1 MFREDLRKEI
11 DGLLNSLERFKEL
24 QISYIADEN
33 LKKSFEEVKGAVL
46 KGIEK
51 ISKDVKVLSE
61 QVEWKS
67 FNVAFFGETNAGK
80 STIIEALTRGY
91 GESIGDGRKDFT
103 REIHKNPVG
112 NINLLDMP
120 GIEGK
125 EGKVISEIRKAINK
139 SHVVFYV
146 IGTNKEPEKG
156 TLQKVRTFLNKRTKV
171 YSIINIRGKPST
183 YKYRKQLVDKNT
195 RKLEDRV
202 KGKLQIS
209 FNGHY
214 QGNINLNAFLGFIAV
229 GRPKKKDLK
238 KEQEKLKKIFGS
250 FEEAYKLSNLH
261 KLEEII
267 KNLSQN
273 AFEEIEVSNTYKFLN
288 ALSSMLHNILKSKKE
303 FDKGINKINE
313 LAKKYQREIED
324 IYLKHKYFMKVL
336 FDSILNE
343 MQNEMRKRVYEGID
357 HKWPEDYMQEELKLI
372 QKNYKNKIKKEI
384 ENNFKNMEEEIKIK
398 IEEFEGRLDLYIR
411 LGKFTGEINLKGI
424 IEKLKIDF
432 RYIFKQ
438 ILDLGFSIW
447 GVITACA
454 IDPILGII
462 TGVIALV
469 RKIWD
474 WFFGD
479 PEKRKKEAK
488 RKAYN
493 EIKRSVNDVKKQIDM
508 KLKSEFRRLRRKI
521 QEPIKL
527 FEKRARDLKEI
538 SRQIDEII
546 RVIKKTQ
553 KNIST
558 LLAREI
564 LDKSIEVAYIDLN
577 LSSILI
583 IGGDE
588 IPEDKRRILRIKNI
602 KSYSSL
608 SECMRNM
615 EYKEEETGVIYI
627 KDEFLYRAFDA
638 FSLDN
643 DGYRYKIRKWRWV

>member
-24 QISYIADEN
+24 QIGYIADEN

-80 STIIEALTRGY
+80 STIIEALTRGH

-103 REIHKNPVG
+103 REIHKNPLG

-156 TLQKVRTFLNKRTKV
+156 TLQKVRTFLNKRAKV

-229 GRPKKKDLK
+229 GKPKKKDLK

-261 KLEEII
+261 KLEETI

-273 AFEEIEVSNTYKFLN
+273 AIEEIKVSSTYKFLN
-288 ALSSMLHNILKSKKE
+288 ALSNMLNKILKNKKE
-303 FDKGINKINE
+303 FDKEINKINE
-313 LAKKYQREIED
+313 LAKKYQSEIED
-324 IYLKHKYFMKVL
+324 IYLKYKRSIKKL

-343 MQNEMRKRVYEGID
+343 MEITMRKRVYEGID
-357 HKWPEDYMQEELKLI
+357 NKWPEDYMQEDLKLI
-372 QKNYKNKIKKEI
+372 QKEYKNKIEKEI
-384 ENNFKNMEEEIKIK
+384 KNNFKNMEEEIKLK
-398 IEEFEGRLDLYIR
+398 IEEFERRLDLH
-411 LGKFTGEINLKGI
+411 INLGEFEGEFDVKKI
-424 IEKLKIDF
+424 KEKLKINLS
-432 RYIFKQ
+432 YIFKQ
-438 ILDLGFSIW
+438 IVDTVVSIAQII
-447 GVITACA
+447 VFASQ
-454 IDPILGII
+454 PILLII
-462 TGVIALV
+462 AAVFTVL

-479 PEKRKKEAK
+479 PKKRKKEAK
-488 RKAYN
+488 RKAYY
-493 EIKRSVNDVKKQIDM
+493 EIKRSVNDTKKQIDM
-508 KLKSEFRRLRRKI
+508 NLKSEFRRLRRKI
-521 QEPIKL
+521 QDPIKL
-527 FEKRARDLKEI
+527 FEKRARDLREI

-588 IPEDKRRILRIKNI
+588 IPEDKRRLLRIKNI